1 VSDTIARRYL
11 RLGLRLGRHVDGLV
25 DSYTGPPEIAADVDA
40 EPLRDPAALASDA
53 EELLGELED
62 GWLRDQVHGLH
73 TCASFMAGAPG
84 TYADEVEGCYGVRP
98 THTDEAVFEAAHR
111 ELDELLPGEGPLA
124 ERYESWRQSL
134 VVPADRIEATVA
146 ALIEEARAWAR
157 GVAELPEG
165 ERVDLE
171 VVHDKAW
178 LAFCE
183 YRGGL
188 RSHISVNADLPI
200 SAFEL
205 LHVTCHE
212 TYPGHHVERV
222 CKDHLLVQGR
232 DLLEETLV
240 LMPTPQSLVSEGI
253 AELGSELLLSSDGG
267 ARLVA
272 VLADADAGIELD
284 LDHALAVWRAR
295 EPCGW
300 SEVNAAL
307 MLHEDGASEAEVQ
320 AYLERWGLLT
330 PELATHV
337 LRFLTEPSSRTYM
350 INYSAGH
357 DLCRSYVAGEIG
369 RFRRLL
375 TEQTRVGDLR

>member
-1 VSDTIARRYL
+1 MRPS
-11 RLGLRLGRHVDGLV
+11 
-25 DSYTGPPEIAADVDA
+25 
-40 EPLRDPAALASDA
+40 
-53 EELLGELED
+53 
-62 GWLRDQVHGLH
+62 H
-73 TCASFMAGAPG
+73 TN
-84 TYADEVEGCYGVRP
+84 
-98 THTDEAVFEAAHR
+98 EAVFEAAHG

-124 ERYESWRQSL
+124 ERYESWRHSL
-134 VVPADRIEATVA
+134 EVPADRIEATVG

-171 VVHDKAW
+171 VVHDRAW

-183 YRGGL
+183 YQGGL

-212 TYPGHHVERV
+212 TYPGHHAERV
-222 CKDHLLVQGR
+222 CKDHLLIQGR

-253 AELGSELLLSSDGG
+253 AELGAELLLSSDGG
-267 ARLVA
+267 ERLVA
-272 VLADADAGIELD
+272 VLADAGIELD
-284 LDHALAVWRAR
+284 LDHALAVWRTR

-300 SEVNAAL
+300 AEVNAAL
-307 MLHEDGASEAEVQ
+307 MLHEDGASQSEVQ
-320 AYLERWGLLT
+320 AYLERWGLRT

-337 LRFLTEPSSRTYM
+337 IRFLTEPSSRTYM
-350 INYSAGH
+350 INYSAGR
-357 DLCRSYVAGEIG
+357 DLCRSYVAGDLA

-375 TEQTRVGDLR
+375 TEQVRVKDLR